1 MFLKLTVHVNSCF
14 MWNARFWNTRG
25 KIRGQKHPF
34 PHTTTTNHTHH
45 AGSWCELWYALVLP
59 IILHSPLNHD
69 RWRKHYT
76 VKPFVE
82 VWKAQFCSQ
91 NKTDAIKKKR
101 LHTFNTYPFL
111 YNNKGPGPFSLNH
124 KGSPNPS
131 NPPPLVSTTP
141 LLPSNHKVGHKI
153 PPNLAERSWTLEVLE
168 WNTFSKYHSHIYHI
182 F

>member
-1 MFLKLTVHVNSCF
+1 MLDFETPEAKSDVKNLL
-14 MWNARFWNTRG
+14 
-25 KIRGQKHPF
+25 F

-45 AGSWCELWYALVLP
+45 AGSWCELWCFLSSFIHHWTMIVGGS
-59 IILHSPLNHD
+59 IIRLNHLWKCGKPNFAP
-69 RWRKHYT
+69 RTKLMPLRK
-76 VKPFVE
+76 K
-82 VWKAQFCSQ
+82 
-91 NKTDAIKKKR
+91 

-131 NPPPLVSTTP
+131 NPPPLGSTTP
-141 LLPSNHKVGHKI
+141 LLPSNHKVGQKI

-168 WNTFSKYHSHIYHI
+168 WNTFSTYHSHIYHI